1 MNHAVVI
8 DTLLERDGPPI
19 ALHVLGFQPRRNLL
33 GIPDCCGEGN
43 YLRTRVHLPELRES
57 DLDDDLSLRQLLP
70 SDRGPQA
77 ETAGED
83 DQELLTGMW

>member
-1 MNHAVVI
+1 MVGPSISLTLSTRTSFLAFVAIPTGAAHAA
-8 DTLLERDGPPI
+8 R
-19 ALHVLGFQPRRNLL
+19 
-33 GIPDCCGEGN
+33 EG
-43 YLRTRVHLPELRES
+43 
-57 DLDDDLSLRQLLP
+57 DDDDLSLRQLLP